1 MRSINIL
8 DESFQNKQEIHT
20 INKLLTNDVEVIYKQ
35 RSSKRLPFYNK
46 IVILIDSEQ
55 VITTANTF
63 DISQIG
69 ICITSDLDIPV
80 GTNILALLLNS
91 VTYSVTCEVEGKIV
105 WSSKNPS
112 DNSFKMG
119 VQLLEVTDEFNEI
132 YPRINRKFN
141 NPQTDTQSG
150 TDYIHTIRRV

>member
-1 MRSINIL
+1 
-8 DESFQNKQEIHT
+8 
-20 INKLLTNDVEVIYKQ
+20 VEVKYQQ

-46 IVILIDSEQ
+46 VLILLNSEGY
-55 VITTANTF
+55 IAASTF
-63 DISQIG
+63 NISQNGIG
-69 ICITSDLDIPV
+69 MISDLDIPV
-80 GTNILALLLNS
+80 GTKIVAHIFFDSL
-91 VTYSVTCEVEGKIV
+91 TCEVEGRIE

-119 VQLLEVTDEFNEI
+119 VQILKVTDEFNEI
-132 YPRINRKFN
+132 YQRINRKFK

>member
-1 MRSINIL
+1 
-8 DESFQNKQEIHT
+8 
-20 INKLLTNDVEVIYKQ
+20 VEVKYQQ

-46 IVILIDSEQ
+46 VLILLNSEGY
-55 VITTANTF
+55 IAASTF
-63 DISQIG
+63 NISQNGIG
-69 ICITSDLDIPV
+69 MISDLDIPV
-80 GTNILALLLNS
+80 GTKIVAHIFFDSL
-91 VTYSVTCEVEGKIV
+91 TCEVEGIIE

-119 VQLLEVTDEFNEI
+119 VQILKVTDEFNEI
-132 YPRINRKFN
+132 YKRINRKFN